1 MKKEVYGDVD
11 HYYLNFYHSMIGYK
25 SKGISKLLS
34 EYPHRMM
41 EFKFKDNKDLDI
53 LEIGVGDFEHL
64 PFVTR
69 NFNKYVGVDL
79 RYPSNIHHIN
89 DKNVEFVKSDAHSL
103 PFENNSFDRIIT
115 TCLIVHLD
123 KPEKAI
129 DEWIRILKPGGK
141 LTMYIALEPSIFLQ
155 FFRKFYMSKKAS
167 KMGFEGYDL
176 FIARDHVTYGLRIIN
191 IVKAKFKGE
200 HSFKYRPLPFPF
212 WFINAF
218 CIAEIEKL

>member
-1 MKKEVYGDVD
+1 MKKELYGDVN
-11 HYYLNFYHSMIGYK
+11 HYYLNFYHSIIGYK

-41 EFKFKDNKDLDI
+41 ESEFKDNKNLNI

-64 PFVTR
+64 PFVTK

-79 RYPSNIHHIN
+79 RYP
-89 DKNVEFVKSDAHSL
+89 KNLLNLKGKKVEFVKSDAHSL
-103 PFENNSFDRIIT
+103 PFENNSFDRIIA

-123 KPEKAI
+123 NPESAI
-129 DEWIRILKPGGK
+129 DEWMRILKPGGK

-155 FFRKFYMSKKAS
+155 IFRKLYMSKKAR
-167 KMGFEGYDL
+167 KMGFEGYNL

-191 IVKAKFKGE
+191 IIKAKFSDR
-200 HSFKYRPLPFPF
+200 HNFKYRPLPFPF

-218 CIAEIEKL
+218 CIAEIDKL